1 MRGLRIIRGPKHEAS
16 RVNMACFT
24 PPFLEHPAP
33 SNPAISVRGPR
44 GHYVGD
50 ITGSLEVLGSW
61 WSSSHHKSLRRCAP
75 VGLNSSHPDHSPP
88 PSRTTTPLLGP
99 RYAATGRPV
108 EGGEPVAII
117 APLLHHRCCCSPI
130 NRYVRV
136 GSPRWGVDLGSQL
149 EPVERTP
156 ETEQQGGRRK
166 APPCRKREG

>member
-1 MRGLRIIRGPKHEAS
+1 MFHSALPGTSSPLQSSHLGARPE
-16 RVNMACFT
+16 
-24 PPFLEHPAP
+24 
-33 SNPAISVRGPR
+33 
-44 GHYVGD
+44 
-50 ITGSLEVLGSW
+50 GSLCRRYNRVLGGSGIVVAP
-61 WSSSHHKSLRRCAP
+61 SHHKSLRRCAP

-108 EGGEPVAII
+108 EGGEPVAVI
-117 APLLHHRCCCSPI
+117 APLLHHRCCCCCSPI

-166 APPCRKREG
+166 APPCRK